1 MLPDRAEEILSVS
14 KSLVV
19 LDEVKERSTDDCE
32 VEDLMARSTVV
43 KSSWLASLWTPDHI
57 KDRSLDIDVA
67 SECVAPAPIRCYVF
81 LHKLKHDEHHP
92 TRQAQD
98 NVHYATCLLKLWLV
112 KLRNQ
117 RYCETCDAGDHLN
130 RAVNPLCS

>member
-1 MLPDRAEEILSVS
+1 MSGINSLKVNPHYFALDLLFLKDLVPQIKFKTLFYSVFPDRTEEILSVS

-92 TRQAQD
+92 T
-98 NVHYATCLLKLWLV
+98 
-112 KLRNQ
+112 
-117 RYCETCDAGDHLN
+117 
-130 RAVNPLCS
+130 